1 MSYVG
6 KWRITE
12 TSAWGAEY
20 LDESEEAS
28 VEFTKESGT
37 MIFGYIHIE
46 MDVVKEKIGGIEI
59 LGYSFV
65 GNDEDDEVYGWG
77 WFHQTQTKDEMEGK
91 IYFRYG
97 ESSEIRIARYKK
109 GR

>member
-12 TSAWGAEY
+12 TSVWDTEY
-20 LDESEEAS
+20 LDELEEAS

-37 MIFGYIHIE
+37 MTFGYIHIE
-46 MDVVKEKIGGIEI
+46 MDVVKDEIGGIEI

-65 GNDEDDEVYGWG
+65 EDDEDDEVSGWG
-77 WFHQTQTKDEMEGK
+77 WFRQTLTKDKMEGK
-91 IYFRYG
+91 IYFHYG
-97 ESSEIRIARYKK
+97 ESSQIRIARYKK